1 MIPSIFSLSS
11 IVFFTVPSGRNASA
25 AAENSNVTIKVPG
38 FTSEL
43 EIELSQVQPAKGSG
57 LGEGGNEE
65 DKMLHTPR
73 FT

>member
-1 MIPSIFSLSS
+1 MIPSIFSLPS

-43 EIELSQVQPAKGSG
+43 EIELSQVQPAK
-57 LGEGGNEE
+57 EVGGGGG
-65 DKMLHTPR
+65 
-73 FT
+73 

>member
-1 MIPSIFSLSS
+1 MIPRISSFSS

-43 EIELSQVQPAKGSG
+43 EIELSQVKPAK
-57 LGEGGNEE
+57 EGGNEE
-65 DKMLHTPR
+65 DKMLHAPR